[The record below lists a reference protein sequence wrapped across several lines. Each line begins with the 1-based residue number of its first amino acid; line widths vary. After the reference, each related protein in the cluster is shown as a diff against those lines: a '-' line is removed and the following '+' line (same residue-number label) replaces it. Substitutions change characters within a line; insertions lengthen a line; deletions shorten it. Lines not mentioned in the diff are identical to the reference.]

1 MRTKKPCL
9 VHVLSIALFTLTWSV
24 ESAAQEDVM
33 AAAERVKVDYQ
44 LIFPDEKAP
53 EQVRPE
59 EENPFVAISDLDAKQ
74 DIGNS
79 EENQVK
85 EKLLSLEIVG
95 ASPRAD
101 GYRVQLGDMILEAG
115 MLVPPFLPDQSVQL
129 RVNTI
134 TDTEIEFIWLERQR
148 TGLPPRTL
156 IMPMQIK
163 PVIRYALSGQSRSVG
178 ESADPNSS
186 PIMGIRT
193 GPESKTL
200 AAAGE
205 GARRAEV
212 VEDEGQGGNVVRREN
227 SATSTRPKSS
237 GDAVLDMFFNSGAV
251 LPQAR

>member
-1 MRTKKPCL
+1 MTLKPHFPVQAL
-9 VHVLSIALFTLTWSV
+9 SSVLFLLSWSV
-24 ESAAQEDVM
+24 TFQSAAQEDVL
-33 AAAERVKVDYQ
+33 AAAERLKVDYQ

-59 EENPFVAISDLDAKQ
+59 EDNPFVALADLSAKQ

-79 EENQVK
+79 EENRVK
-85 EKLLSLEIVG
+85 EKLLGLEIVG

-101 GYRVQLGDMILEAG
+101 GYRVQVGDMILEAG

-156 IMPMQIK
+156 IMPMRIK
-163 PVIRYALSGQSRSVG
+163 PVIRYALSGQSRG
-178 ESADPNSS
+178 ESSKDGPL
-186 PIMGIRT
+186 MGIFEA
-193 GPESKTL
+193 GKL
-200 AAAGE
+200 AASGD
-205 GARRAEV
+205 GAKRPEV
-212 VEDEGQGGNVVRREN
+212 VEDDSESGSVVRREG
-227 SATSTRPKSS
+227 SAAAPRPKSS